1 MAIKLEN
8 NGEAVYRS
16 AIAKVKKPEL
26 VCLLEWMADEEV
38 QHARFFSDL
47 KLKLETKRE
56 NPFVAEMSRELFD
69 DLLGNQ
75 NFSLKEVDFS
85 SIDHSDAL
93 IAIFIEFEKDS
104 LIFYKVLEPFV
115 EDPVALSY
123 QAAAEIYRT
132 QRRLLIPA
140 PVPVL
145 LCKILPNVK
154 STSQF
159 LSENVAS
166 RTYQGSRISI
176 LTCLN
181 YLKLKI

>member
-1 MAIKLEN
+1 LFTATELLDMAIKLEN

-115 EDPVALSY
+115 EDPVAL
-123 QAAAEIYRT
+123 EH
-132 QRRLLIPA
+132 LK
-140 PVPVL
+140 
-145 LCKILPNVK
+145 KIIDE
-154 STSQF
+154 
-159 LSENVAS
+159 ENLHIKQLQKFIG
-166 RTYQGSRISI
+166 RKEGF
-176 LTCLN
+176 
-181 YLKLKI
+181 